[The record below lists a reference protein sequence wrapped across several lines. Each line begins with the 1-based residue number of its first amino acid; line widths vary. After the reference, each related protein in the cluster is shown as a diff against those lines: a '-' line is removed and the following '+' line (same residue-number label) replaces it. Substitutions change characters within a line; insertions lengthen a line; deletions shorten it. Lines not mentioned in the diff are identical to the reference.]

1 MLFFVPVAIFIL
13 RTLDYFA
20 YKKAIRWLIVFSVTF
35 VLFAEGHTVY
45 MRNEVLKTDMALWID
60 NILKYPNLSRPHNNL
75 GINYTRQGLREA
87 GMGEFIEAS
96 NLNNYENLT
105 IEARTEINMGN
116 FYLNEGQ
123 ENLALEHYRKANGI
137 SPANAQPYAGI
148 AHIYLRRGDTTK
160 AYEYIRKA
168 LKINPYA
175 VEYHELYSLI
185 LLKRGNTRQA
195 VIEASKVLQQDF
207 NRTFPRLILA
217 EVQWQ
222 KGIYD
227 RAILNLEDVV
237 RKQPLY
243 FQAHLFLI
251 DLYDKKGDKNALG
264 EGVSGLMYLKG
275 DRELEEFVR
284 RSAGDKY
291 SSVHIID
298 TDRMLSIIKRT
309 LISQAKDIKTG
320 GAISNSD

>member
-1 MLFFVPVAIFIL
+1 
-13 RTLDYFA
+13 
-20 YKKAIRWLIVFSVTF
+20 
-35 VLFAEGHTVY
+35 
-45 MRNEVLKTDMALWID
+45 
-60 NILKYPNLSRPHNNL
+60 
-75 GINYTRQGLREA
+75 
-87 GMGEFIEAS
+87 
-96 NLNNYENLT
+96 
-105 IEARTEINMGN
+105 
-116 FYLNEGQ
+116 NEGQ

-148 AHIYLRRGDTTK
+148 AHINLRRGDTSR

-168 LKINPYA
+168 LKINPCA
-175 VEYHELYSLI
+175 VEYRELYSLI

-217 EVQWQ
+217 EGQWE

-251 DLYDKKGDKNALG
+251 YLYDKKGNKNALG
-264 EGVSGLMYLKG
+264 EGVSALMYLKG
-275 DRELEEFVR
+275 DRKLEEFVR
-284 RSAGDKY
+284 RSAGDRY

-309 LISQAKDIKTG
+309 LLSQAEEIKTTG
-320 GAISNSD
+320 TINKPR